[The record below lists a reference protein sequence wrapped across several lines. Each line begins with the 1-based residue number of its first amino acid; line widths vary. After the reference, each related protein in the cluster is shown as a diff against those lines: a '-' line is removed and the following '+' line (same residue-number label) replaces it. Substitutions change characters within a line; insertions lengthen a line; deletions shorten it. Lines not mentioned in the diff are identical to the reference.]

1 MEGSEQLVRSSQQGD
16 IEAFGHL
23 VLLHE
28 GFLRTFLR
36 SRLRDRHAADDLAQ
50 DVFITAFQ
58 RIRDFRIGESFDAW
72 LRGIAHNHL
81 RNHVR
86 KRRESHVG
94 GEAELDELMS
104 GRTDVS
110 LGGGSLL
117 EALEECLAKLNP
129 ASRELLDERY
139 LKGHTLRSLSAESG
153 TNYSALSM
161 RLHRIREQLAQC
173 VHLKLGT
180 NG

>member
-1 MEGSEQLVRSSQQGD
+1 MDASDPLVRSSQQGD
-16 IEAFGHL
+16 IDAFGRL

-28 GFLRTFLR
+28 GWLRASLR
-36 SRLRDRHAADDLAQ
+36 ARLRDHHAADDLAQ
-50 DVFITAFQ
+50 DVFVTAFQ
-58 RIRDFRIGESFDAW
+58 RIRDFRAGESFEAW
-72 LRGIAHNHL
+72 LRGIAHNHF

-94 GEAELDELMS
+94 GQAELDLLMS
-104 GRTDVS
+104 VRPDIPP
-110 LGGGSLL
+110 GGSSLL

-139 LKGHTLRSLSAESG
+139 LKGHTLRALSTESG

-173 VHLKLGT
+173 VHLQLGT

>member
-1 MEGSEQLVRSSQQGD
+1 MDVSDPLVRSSQQGD
-16 IEAFGHL
+16 IDAFGRL
-23 VLLHE
+23 VLMHE
-28 GFLRTFLR
+28 GWLRAFLR

-50 DVFITAFQ
+50 DVFVTAFQ
-58 RIRDFRIGESFDAW
+58 RIRDFRTGESFEAW
-72 LRGIAHNHL
+72 LRGIAHNHF

-94 GEAELDELMS
+94 GQAELDELMTE
-104 GRTDVS
+104 RAEVS
-110 LGGGSLL
+110 LSGGSLL

-139 LKGHTLRSLSAESG
+139 LKGHTLRALSAESG
-153 TNYSALSM
+153 TNYSALTM